1 MTGLRNSVVLL
12 LLLVLSVSCSRTETY
27 RQYAKSLDS
36 LSGAL
41 NQNTDALRKMDTA
54 LLQRALTRYY
64 QNKQFILYNCK
75 DTLSKSEADALQQ
88 FYAGGKNL
96 ELVKVNRE
104 ALLMRSMLI
113 NTQLD
118 KLRADVKNNSLNPE
132 GVYTF
137 LATEKQEVHRTIQ
150 LGNAQLKL
158 FYSSVEEFKLSL
170 REVEQFIRSRNKGQM
185 PTVVKDT
192 LSL

>member
-1 MTGLRNSVVLL
+1 MIGLRYSVAVLL
-12 LLLVLSVSCSRTETY
+12 LLMLSVSCSRTETY

-36 LSGAL
+36 LNGAL
-41 NQNTDALRKMDTA
+41 NQNTEALRKLDTA

-64 QNKQFILYNCK
+64 QNKQFILYNSK
-75 DTLSKSEADALQQ
+75 DTLTKGEADALQQ

-104 ALLMRSMLI
+104 ALLLRSTLI
-113 NTQLD
+113 NKQLD
-118 KLRADVKNNSLNPE
+118 KLRADVKHNSLDTESIN
-132 GVYTF
+132 TF
-137 LATEKQEVHRTIQ
+137 LATETSEVQRTIQ
-150 LGNAQLKL
+150 LGNTQLKL
-158 FYSSVEEFKLSL
+158 FYSSMEEFRLSL
-170 REVEQFIRSRNKGQM
+170 REVEQYIRSRNKGQM

>member
-1 MTGLRNSVVLL
+1 MTGLRNSVTV
-12 LLLVLSVSCSRTETY
+12 LVLIVLSISCSRTETY

-41 NQNTDALRKMDTA
+41 NQNTEALRKLDTT

-75 DTLSKSEADALQQ
+75 DTLSKAEADALQQ

-104 ALLMRSMLI
+104 ALLMRSTLI

-118 KLRADVKNNSLNPE
+118 KLRADVKNNSLNSE
-132 GVYTF
+132 GVSTY
-137 LATEKQEVHRTIQ
+137 LATEKEEIHRTIQ

-158 FYSSVEEFKLSL
+158 FYSSMEEFRLSL
-170 REVEQFIRSRNKGQM
+170 REVDQLIRSRNKGQL

-192 LSL
+192 LSF

>member
-1 MTGLRNSVVLL
+1 MTGLRNSVTV
-12 LLLVLSVSCSRTETY
+12 LVLIVLSISCSRTETY

-41 NQNTDALRKMDTA
+41 NQNTEALRKLDTT

-75 DTLSKSEADALQQ
+75 DTLSKAEADALQQ

-104 ALLMRSMLI
+104 ALLMRSTLI

-132 GVYTF
+132 GVGTY
-137 LATEKQEVHRTIQ
+137 LATEKEEIHRTIQ

-158 FYSSVEEFKLSL
+158 FYSSMEEFRLSL
-170 REVEQFIRSRNKGQM
+170 REVDQLIRSRNKGQL

-192 LSL
+192 LSF

>member
-1 MTGLRNSVVLL
+1 MTGLRNSVTV
-12 LLLVLSVSCSRTETY
+12 LVLIVLSISCSRTETY

-41 NQNTDALRKMDTA
+41 NQNTEALRKLDTT

-75 DTLSKSEADALQQ
+75 DTLSKAEADALQQ

-104 ALLMRSMLI
+104 ALLMRSTLI

-132 GVYTF
+132 GVSTY
-137 LATEKQEVHRTIQ
+137 LATEKEEIHRTIQ

-158 FYSSVEEFKLSL
+158 FYSSMEEFRLSL
-170 REVEQFIRSRNKGQM
+170 REVDQLIRSRNKGQL

-192 LSL
+192 LSF